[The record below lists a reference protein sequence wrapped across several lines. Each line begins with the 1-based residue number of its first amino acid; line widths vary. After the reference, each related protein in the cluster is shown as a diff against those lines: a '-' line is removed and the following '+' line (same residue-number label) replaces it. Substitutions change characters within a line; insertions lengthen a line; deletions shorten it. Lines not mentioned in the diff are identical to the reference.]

1 MDWHSLALATAGAI
15 GVVVAVIHGMLT
27 QKLMVRPVQSLL
39 PGDKRIAAPIR
50 ILIPALLQFS
60 TYNWLLGGFGLI
72 AAAVWLGNEARL
84 AVGLLVGSS
93 YLFGALVNMWATRA
107 RHPGGLLYALAVVL
121 IGFGLS

>member
-39 PGDKRIAAPIR
+39 PGDRRMTTPIR

-72 AAAVWLGNEARL
+72 AAAVWLGSEARL

-93 YLFGALVNMWATRA
+93 YLFGGLVNMWATRA
-107 RHPGGLLYALAVVL
+107 RHPGGLLYALTVVL
-121 IGFGLS
+121 IVFGLS